1 MHKIALFFVFKG
13 NYITKIAFVSEK
25 YIAVLRYKFG
35 TASNKFKFI
44 NQLCLLIRQLVLW
57 NQWRAGMEVLMS
69 YRSRSTSSRVMAV
82 DLNDLANITLFIA
95 IFIGIWQ
102 VVFSLGLWP
111 EVSMP
116 SPAMV
121 AYSFL
126 RLVEDFTLITSIG
139 ITISRLIIGF
149 ALSLTIGVS
158 IGLAMVKFT
167 GFGKTMSSFAV
178 GLQSFPSVAWV
189 PFAILLIG
197 LNDAGIL
204 FVVIMSSVF
213 SVMMSTYGGI
223 RNVPPIYPRAARNMG
238 ARGISLFRYVMIP
251 AATPSLVVGLRQA
264 WSFAWHALIGAEILI
279 AASIGLGHILL
290 VGREF
295 QLMDQIIASMITIF
309 AIGLVFDR
317 FLFSKLEEVVRE
329 KWGLSQESEK

>member
-1 MHKIALFFVFKG
+1 MQKRDTCGKG
-13 NYITKIAFVSEK
+13 ETILTFT
-25 YIAVLRYKFG
+25 LG
-35 TASNKFKFI
+35 P
-44 NQLCLLIRQLVLW
+44 
-57 NQWRAGMEVLMS
+57 
-69 YRSRSTSSRVMAV
+69 SSSIKHRKVKL
-82 DLNDLANITLFIA
+82 DIEDLANVTLFIA
-95 IFIGIWQ
+95 AFIGIWQ
-102 VVFSLGLWP
+102 LVFMLGIWP
-111 EVSMP
+111 EVSLP

-121 AYSFL
+121 AGSFVEL
-126 RLVEDFTLITSIG
+126 VKNLTLIISIAATMYRLVIGFTLSIV
-139 ITISRLIIGF
+139 
-149 ALSLTIGVS
+149 IGVS
-158 IGLAMVKFT
+158 VGLAMVKFP

-223 RNVPPIYPRAARNMG
+223 RNVSPIYVRAAKNMG
-238 ARGISLFRYVMIP
+238 AKGFSLFRYVMIP
-251 AATPSLVVGLRQA
+251 AATPSLIVGIKQA

-279 AASIGLGHILL
+279 AASVGLGHVLL

-317 FLFSKLEEVVRE
+317 VLFSKLEDRVRDR
-329 KWGLSQESEK
+329 WGLNQEGGN

>member
-1 MHKIALFFVFKG
+1 MQKRDTSGKG
-13 NYITKIAFVSEK
+13 ETILTFT
-25 YIAVLRYKFG
+25 LG
-35 TASNKFKFI
+35 P
-44 NQLCLLIRQLVLW
+44 
-57 NQWRAGMEVLMS
+57 
-69 YRSRSTSSRVMAV
+69 SSSIKHRKVKL
-82 DLNDLANITLFIA
+82 DIEDLANVTLFIA
-95 IFIGIWQ
+95 AFIGIWQ
-102 VVFSLGLWP
+102 LVFMLGIWP
-111 EVSMP
+111 EVSLP

-121 AYSFL
+121 AGSFVEL
-126 RLVEDFTLITSIG
+126 VKNLTLIISIAATMYRLVIGFTLSIV
-139 ITISRLIIGF
+139 
-149 ALSLTIGVS
+149 IGVS
-158 IGLAMVKFT
+158 VGLAMVKFP

-223 RNVPPIYPRAARNMG
+223 RNISPIYIRAAKNMG
-238 ARGISLFRYVMIP
+238 AKGFSLFRYVMIP
-251 AATPSLVVGLRQA
+251 AATPSLIVGIKQA

-279 AASIGLGHILL
+279 AASVGLGHVLL

-317 FLFSKLEEVVRE
+317 VLFSKLEDRVRDR
-329 KWGLSQESEK
+329 WGLNQEGGN

>member
-1 MHKIALFFVFKG
+1 MKKRDYGGKG
-13 NYITKIAFVSEK
+13 ESILTFTSAT
-25 YIAVLRYKFG
+25 L
-35 TASNKFKFI
+35 SNKQKRKVRI
-44 NQLCLLIRQLVLW
+44 DI
-57 NQWRAGMEVLMS
+57 E
-69 YRSRSTSSRVMAV
+69 
-82 DLNDLANITLFIA
+82 DLANVTLFIA
-95 IFIGIWQ
+95 AFLGIWQ
-102 VVFSLGLWP
+102 LVFILGIWP
-111 EVSMP
+111 EVSLP

-121 AYSFL
+121 AGSFVDL
-126 RLVEDFTLITSIG
+126 VKNLTLIVSIAVTMYRLVIGFTLSI
-139 ITISRLIIGF
+139 I
-149 ALSLTIGVS
+149 IGVS
-158 IGLAMVKFT
+158 VGLAMVKFP

-223 RNVPPIYPRAARNMG
+223 RNIPPIYIRAAKNMG
-238 ARGISLFRYVMIP
+238 AKGFSLFRYVMIP
-251 AATPSLVVGLRQA
+251 AATPSLIVGIKQA

-279 AASIGLGHILL
+279 AAAVGLGHILL

-309 AIGLVFDR
+309 AIGLIFDR
-317 FLFSKLEEVVRE
+317 ILFSKLEDSVRE
-329 KWGLSQESEK
+329 RWGLNQEGGN

>member
-1 MHKIALFFVFKG
+1 MQKRDTCGKG
-13 NYITKIAFVSEK
+13 ETILTFT
-25 YIAVLRYKFG
+25 LG
-35 TASNKFKFI
+35 
-44 NQLCLLIRQLVLW
+44 
-57 NQWRAGMEVLMS
+57 
-69 YRSRSTSSRVMAV
+69 TSSSIKHRMVKL
-82 DLNDLANITLFIA
+82 DIEDLANVALFIA
-95 IFIGIWQ
+95 AFIGIWQ
-102 VVFSLGLWP
+102 LVFMLGIWP
-111 EVSMP
+111 EVSLP

-121 AYSFL
+121 AGSFVEL
-126 RLVEDFTLITSIG
+126 VKNLTLIISIAATMYRLVIGFTLSIV
-139 ITISRLIIGF
+139 
-149 ALSLTIGVS
+149 IGVS
-158 IGLAMVKFT
+158 VGLAMVKFP

-223 RNVPPIYPRAARNMG
+223 RNISPIYIRAAKNMG
-238 ARGISLFRYVMIP
+238 AKGFSLFRYVMIP
-251 AATPSLVVGLRQA
+251 AATPSLIVGIKQA

-279 AASIGLGHILL
+279 AAAVGLGHVLL

-317 FLFSKLEEVVRE
+317 VLFSKLEDRVRDR
-329 KWGLSQESEK
+329 WGLNQEGGN